1 MLYNLRQNCWDTLK
15 MVLIM
20 RYQGQNFCDF
30 EFLWKGNRVQS
41 CSDYFRIPHNT
52 LSLPPKFCI
61 NICFQM
67 LLRIFPRAFILKT
80 ITYTKFGW
88 KTECIMGNLKIEN
101 WVVSNIPV
109 NNDWDCWLMMVII
122 PLVKAIYFDKHY
134 NKITTYW
141 L

>member
-1 MLYNLRQNCWDTLK
+1 MLYNLRQNCWDTIK

-30 EFLWKGNRVQS
+30 EFLWKGNGVQS
-41 CSDYFRIPHNT
+41 CFFRIPHNT
-52 LSLPPKFCI
+52 LSLPSQILHKHLFS
-61 NICFQM
+61 NVSENT
-67 LLRIFPRAFILKT
+67 AFSQEHLKT
-80 ITYTKFGW
+80 ITYTKFGG
-88 KTECIMGNLKIEN
+88 KTECIMGDLKIEN

-122 PLVKAIYFDKHY
+122 PLVNAIYFDKHY